1 MIDVDY
7 RSLDGDLE
15 DGTFRQRLEDALTE
29 GFRSIHAS
37 GERLPT
43 ASHFA
48 AQIAE
53 IVNGSAPVPLAK
65 ETAFEL
71 YQEILSACERARAAV
86 LGEPESP
93 A

>member
-7 RSLDGDLE
+7 RSLDSDLD
-15 DGTFRQRLEDALTE
+15 DGTFRQCLEEALTE
-29 GFRSIHAS
+29 GFRAIHAS

-53 IVNGSAPVPLAK
+53 IVNRSAPLPLAK

-71 YQEILSACERARAAV
+71 YQEILAACERARATV
-86 LGEPESP
+86 LGE
-93 A
+93 

>member
-1 MIDVDY
+1 MIDIDY
-7 RSLDGDLE
+7 GSLHGNLD
-15 DGTFRQRLEDALTE
+15 DGTFRQRLEEALTE

-48 AQIAE
+48 ARIAE
-53 IVNGSAPVPLAK
+53 IVNGSASEPLAK
-65 ETAFEL
+65 GTAFEL
-71 YQEILSACERARAAV
+71 YQEILRACERARAAV
-86 LGEPESP
+86 LEEPESR